1 MLLDFVTLVMCLA
14 AVLGL
19 LAWRRAMDARALAAS
34 VVRADIHAGV
44 TRALGGETF
53 LAVDVLAP
61 ALWRRGRVRLW
72 APTNYEGLIGAA
84 APTVFDRLPAHYD
97 VTIHLG
103 GGA

>member
-1 MLLDFVTLVMCLA
+1 MLIDLVSFALCTA
-14 AVLGL
+14 PILGL
-19 LAWRRAMDARALAAS
+19 LAWQRVTDARVLAAS

-53 LAVDVLAP
+53 LAI
-61 ALWRRGRVRLW
+61 VRLW

-97 VTIHLG
+97 VIIHCG